1 MTPDLSLDNPDDHAR
16 FGLRLAMR
24 LAVTLGPDEAMGETF
39 DGHRLNYPITGGR
52 FVGRDMTG
60 EVIGSGADISHLRSD
75 GIAQIDALYRI
86 RTNDGAIIIVHNSGL
101 YEDDSFSPSGRNY
114 LVTQPV
120 FTAPKGRYDWLN
132 RSVFIGTV
140 DDIDSGVLVSCY
152 EVTLPFRLVL
162 TT

>member
-1 MTPDLSLDNPDDHAR
+1 MTTALSLDGPDDAAR

-24 LAVTLGPDEAMGETF
+24 LAVTLGQDEAMGETF

-60 EVIGSGADISHLRSD
+60 EVIGSGADISHLRPD

-86 RTNDGAIIIVHNSGL
+86 RTDDGTIIIVHNRGL
-101 YEDDSFSPSGRNY
+101 YEHDSFSSSGRNY
-114 LVTQPV
+114 LVTRPV

-140 DDIDSGVLVSCY
+140 DDIDGGVLVSCY
-152 EVTLPFRLVL
+152 EVTLAMRCG
-162 TT
+162 